1 MLVCVLGCATQK
13 VMEMNEFTPEMI
25 SPKQLFSIFIVQGIE
40 NLFDEELAE
49 QLGTSVASL
58 NMMRE
63 AKFVGISVPPWL
75 ALNVHRLL
83 SEKHHLIEATKQIL
97 EDDHGGL

>member
-1 MLVCVLGCATQK
+1 
-13 VMEMNEFTPEMI
+13 MNEFTPEML
-25 SPKQLFSIFIVQGIE
+25 SPKQLFSIFIVQGVE

-49 QLGTSVASL
+49 QLGTSGASL

-63 AKFVGISVPPWL
+63 AKFAGILMPPWL
-75 ALNVHRLL
+75 ALNVHRIL

>member
-1 MLVCVLGCATQK
+1 MD
-13 VMEMNEFTPEMI
+13 EFTPVMI
-25 SPKQLFSIFIVQGIE
+25 SPKQLFSIFIVQGVE

-58 NMMRE
+58 SMMRE

-83 SEKHHLIEATKQIL
+83 SEKHHLIEFTKYVL

>member
-1 MLVCVLGCATQK
+1 
-13 VMEMNEFTPEMI
+13 MEMNEFTPEMI
-25 SPKQLFSIFIVQGIE
+25 SPKQLFSIFIVQGVE

-58 NMMRE
+58 SMMRE

>member
-1 MLVCVLGCATQK
+1 
-13 VMEMNEFTPEMI
+13 MNEFTPEMI
-25 SPKQLFSIFIVQGIE
+25 SPKQLFSIFIVQGVE

-58 NMMRE
+58 NIMRE
-63 AKFVGISVPPWL
+63 AKFVGISVPTWL

>member
-1 MLVCVLGCATQK
+1 
-13 VMEMNEFTPEMI
+13 MNEFTPEMI
-25 SPKQLFSIFIVQGIE
+25 SPKQLFSIFIVQGVE
-40 NLFDEELAE
+40 NLYDEELAE
-49 QLGTSVASL
+49 QLGTSVAAL
-58 NMMRE
+58 NMMHE

>member
-1 MLVCVLGCATQK
+1 
-13 VMEMNEFTPEMI
+13 MEMDEFTPVMI
-25 SPKQLFSIFIVQGIE
+25 SPKQLFSIFIVQVVE
-40 NLFDEELAE
+40 NLHDEELAE
-49 QLGTSVASL
+49 QLGTSVAAL

>member
-1 MLVCVLGCATQK
+1 
-13 VMEMNEFTPEMI
+13 MNEFGPEMI
-25 SPKQLFSIFIVQGIE
+25 SPKQLFLIFVVQGVE
-40 NLFDEELAE
+40 NLYEEELAE
-49 QLGTSVASL
+49 QLGTSVAAL

-75 ALNVHRLL
+75 ALNVHRIL
-83 SEKHHLIEATKQIL
+83 SEKHYLIEFTKQVL

>member
-1 MLVCVLGCATQK
+1 
-13 VMEMNEFTPEMI
+13 MNEFTPEMI
-25 SPKQLFSIFIVQGIE
+25 SPKQLFSIFIVQGVE

-83 SEKHHLIEATKQIL
+83 SEKYHLIEATKQIL

>member
-1 MLVCVLGCATQK
+1 
-13 VMEMNEFTPEMI
+13 MNDFTPEMI
-25 SPKQLFSIFIVQGIE
+25 SPKQLFSIFIVQGVE
-40 NLFDEELAE
+40 NLFDEDLAE

-58 NMMRE
+58 HMMRE

>member
-1 MLVCVLGCATQK
+1 
-13 VMEMNEFTPEMI
+13 MNEFTPEMI
-25 SPKQLFSIFIVQGIE
+25 SPKQLFSIFIVQGVE

-97 EDDHGGL
+97 EDDHDGL

>member
-1 MLVCVLGCATQK
+1 MD
-13 VMEMNEFTPEMI
+13 EFTPEMI
-25 SPKQLFSIFIVQGIE
+25 SPKQLFSIFIVQGVE

-58 NMMRE
+58 SMMRE

>member
-1 MLVCVLGCATQK
+1 
-13 VMEMNEFTPEMI
+13 MNEFTPEMI
-25 SPKQLFSIFIVQGIE
+25 SPKQLFSIFIVQVVE

>member
-1 MLVCVLGCATQK
+1 
-13 VMEMNEFTPEMI
+13 MNEFTPVMV
-25 SPKQLFSIFIVQGIE
+25 SPKQLFSLFIVQGVE
-40 NLFDEELAE
+40 NLYDEELAD

-63 AKFVGISVPPWL
+63 AKFTGILMPPWL
-75 ALNVHRLL
+75 ESNVNRVL
-83 SEKHHLIEATKQIL
+83 SEKHSLIEVTKQVL

>member
-1 MLVCVLGCATQK
+1 MD
-13 VMEMNEFTPEMI
+13 EFTPVMI
-25 SPKQLFSIFIVQGIE
+25 SPKQLFSIFIVQGVE

-49 QLGTSVASL
+49 QLGTSENSL

-63 AKFVGISVPPWL
+63 AKFSGILMPPWL

>member
-1 MLVCVLGCATQK
+1 
-13 VMEMNEFTPEMI
+13 MNEFAPEMI
-25 SPKQLFSIFIVQGIE
+25 SPKQLFSIFVVQGVE
-40 NLFDEELAE
+40 NLFNEDLAE
-49 QLGTSVASL
+49 QLGTSVAAL

>member
-1 MLVCVLGCATQK
+1 
-13 VMEMNEFTPEMI
+13 MNEFTQEMI
-25 SPKQLFSIFIVQGIE
+25 SPKQLFSIFIVQGVE

>member
-1 MLVCVLGCATQK
+1 
-13 VMEMNEFTPEMI
+13 MNEFTPEMI
-25 SPKQLFSIFIVQGIE
+25 SPKQLFSIFIVQGVE

-49 QLGTSVASL
+49 QLGTSVDSL

-97 EDDHGGL
+97 EDDHVGL

>member
-1 MLVCVLGCATQK
+1 
-13 VMEMNEFTPEMI
+13 MNEFIPEMI
-25 SPKQLFSIFIVQGIE
+25 SPKQLFSIFIVQGVE

>member
-1 MLVCVLGCATQK
+1 MD
-13 VMEMNEFTPEMI
+13 EFTPVMI
-25 SPKQLFSIFIVQGIE
+25 SPKQLVSIFIVQGVE

-63 AKFVGISVPPWL
+63 AKFVGIPVPPWL

>member
-1 MLVCVLGCATQK
+1 MD
-13 VMEMNEFTPEMI
+13 EFTPVMI
-25 SPKQLFSIFIVQGIE
+25 SPKQLFSIFIVQGVE
-40 NLFDEELAE
+40 NLYDEELAD
-49 QLGTSVASL
+49 QLGISMVSL

-63 AKFVGISVPPWL
+63 AKFAGILMPPWL

>member
-1 MLVCVLGCATQK
+1 MD
-13 VMEMNEFTPEMI
+13 EFTPVMI
-25 SPKQLFSIFIVQGIE
+25 SPKQLFSIFIVQVVE
-40 NLFDEELAE
+40 NLHDEELAE
-49 QLGTSVASL
+49 QLGTSVAAL

>member
-1 MLVCVLGCATQK
+1 
-13 VMEMNEFTPEMI
+13 MNEFGPEMI
-25 SPKQLFSIFIVQGIE
+25 SPKQLFSIFVVQGVE
-40 NLFDEELAE
+40 NLYDEELAE
-49 QLGTSVASL
+49 QLGTSVAAL

-75 ALNVHRLL
+75 ALNVHRIL
-83 SEKHHLIEATKQIL
+83 SEKHYLIEFTKQVL